1 MKPFEAK
8 YSWPNTCKRLVES
21 MSSGKS
27 NQPPT
32 NGDEPRRQGK
42 KGGGG
47 KGGGGGG
54 GRGRHGSGDK
64 ALSHAL
70 SWALRHSAPSIG
82 LKMSSDGY
90 VVLEDILTSPH
101 PRFAQH
107 SWTEADVR
115 RVVAESDKQRFRL
128 EHRTVNGRDDVL
140 CIRANQGHSI
150 PNIVCLEL
158 LTPISAD
165 ELRSMDTIVH
175 GTYREAWEKHIR
187 TEGLSKMKRNHI
199 HFASGLPDGEKPVI
213 SGMRTTC
220 QIHVYVDGAKCAED
234 SVPFFRSDNG
244 VILTAGVSGGILPL
258 QYFKKVVDAKS
269 GEILLD
275 QRSDIGGR

>member
-1 MKPFEAK
+1 MFENEMEPGNYGPPKPPPLPCTKPCHITA
-8 YSWPNTCKRLVES
+8 
-21 MSSGKS
+21 MSS
-27 NQPPT
+27 T
-32 NGDEPRRQGK
+32 
-42 KGGGG
+42 KGGGR
-47 KGGGGGG
+47 KGGG

-90 VVLEDILTSPH
+90 VVLEDILTSSH

-115 RVVAESDKQRFRL
+115 RVVAESEKQRFRL
-128 EHRTVNGRDDVL
+128 QHRTVNGRDDVL

-150 PNIVCLEL
+150 PNIVCSEL

-165 ELRSMDTIVH
+165 ELRRMDTIVH
-175 GTYREAWEKHIR
+175 GTYREAREKHIR

-220 QIHVYVDGAKCAED
+220 QIHIYVDGAKCAED

-244 VILTAGVSGGILPL
+244 VILTAGVSDGILPL
-258 QYFKKVVDAKS
+258 KYVSKVVDATS

-275 QRSDIGGR
+275 QRSSVDGGNDE